1 MGKATGKATRRTA
14 LIAGAAAIGAA
25 WLRPG
30 DHGGPHNAYFAGLQ
44 KALQEAGIGSPA
56 IVIDAARLRANLDRI
71 KRNTHAGL
79 PLRVVVKSLPSLDL
93 IDAAMSAWNTQ
104 RAMVFNAPQLVSI
117 AKAKPQADILLGKP
131 LTAAAAHETM
141 NSLVGPQAN
150 PQALH
155 QVQWLIDSP
164 ARLTQYRELA
174 RAQNAPLRVNF
185 EIDVGLHRGGVES
198 AAALEQMLNAVKA
211 APLLQWSGFM
221 GYEAHVAAI
230 PDIAGSRDAAWRE
243 VHARYELAWA
253 AAQRVLGTT
262 VAHRDGVT
270 LNTGGSHTYRRHDDQ
285 HVPNEVSVG
294 SAAVKPS
301 DFAQP
306 ETDDLL
312 PAAFIATPVLKA
324 LPEFRLPVGVEWISR
339 ATRWWDVNQARA
351 LCVHGGHWL
360 ADVASPTGVAESGLY
375 GHSSNQQVLVAP
387 ASVPLKP
394 DDFVFF
400 QPKQSEA
407 VLLQFG
413 DLLVYDQGRISAR
426 WPVFPA
432 SA

>member
-1 MGKATGKATRRTA
+1 MGKTTRRTA
-14 LIAGAAAIGAA
+14 LLAGAAAVGAA

-30 DHGGPHNAYFAGLQ
+30 DHGGPHSAYFADMQ
-44 KALQEAGIGSPA
+44 KALKDAGIGSPA

-71 KRNTHAGL
+71 KHNTHANL

-93 IDAAMSAWNTQ
+93 VNAAMGAWDTQ

-117 AKAKPQADILLGKP
+117 AQALPQADILLGKP
-131 LTAAAAHETM
+131 LTAAAAHDAM
-141 NSLVGPQAN
+141 KSLAN
-150 PQALH
+150 PQALR

-164 ARLTQYRELA
+164 ARLAQYRELA
-174 RAQNAPLRVNF
+174 RAQNAPLCVNF
-185 EIDVGLHRGGVES
+185 EIDVGLHRGGIEN
-198 AAALEQMLNAVKA
+198 AAELDQMLNAVKTE
-211 APLLQWSGFM
+211 PLLQWSGFM

-230 PDIAGSRDAAWRE
+230 PDLAGSRDAAWRE
-243 VHARYELAWA
+243 VHARYEQAWS
-253 AAQRVLGTT
+253 AAQRVLGPD
-262 VAHRDGVT
+262 VARRDAVT

-301 DFAQP
+301 DFAQA
-306 ETDDLL
+306 ETDDLQ

-339 ATRWWDVNQARA
+339 AARWWDVNQSHA
-351 LCVHGGHWL
+351 LCIHGGHWL
-360 ADVASPTGVAESGLY
+360 ADVASPPGVAESGLY

-387 ASVPLKP
+387 TSVPLRP

>member
-1 MGKATGKATRRTA
+1 MGKTTRRAA
-14 LIAGAAAIGAA
+14 LIAGAAAVGAA

-30 DHGGPHNAYFAGLQ
+30 DHGGPHNTYFTDLQ
-44 KALQEAGIGSPA
+44 RALKDAGIGSPA
-56 IVIDAARLRANLDRI
+56 IVIDAARLRANLERI
-71 KRNTHAGL
+71 KRNTHANL

-93 IDAAMSAWNTQ
+93 IDAAMSAWATQ

-131 LTAAAAHETM
+131 LTAAAAHDAMT
-141 NSLVGPQAN
+141 SLAS

-164 ARLTQYRELA
+164 ARLAQYRELA
-174 RAQNAPLRVNF
+174 RAQNAALRVNF

-198 AAALEQMLNAVKA
+198 AAELEQMLGALKA
-211 APLLQWSGFM
+211 EPLLQWSGFM

-230 PDIAGSRDAAWRE
+230 PDIAGSRDSAWRE
-243 VHARYELAWA
+243 VHARYEQAWA
-253 AAQRVLGTT
+253 AAQRVLGTS
-262 VAHRDGVT
+262 VARRDGVT

-294 SAAVKPS
+294 STAVKPG

-306 ETDDLL
+306 ETEDLQA
-312 PAAFIATPVLKA
+312 AAFIATPVLKA

-351 LCVHGGHWL
+351 LCIHGGHWL
-360 ADVASPTGVAESGLY
+360 ADVASPPGVAESGLY
-375 GHSSNQQVLVAP
+375 GHSSNQQVMVAP